1 MANLEVAGCSLHFTE
16 QGRGTPI
23 VFIHGTGA
31 NADVWG
37 DLLHNLAARHRVIA
51 YDRRGF
57 SRSRSEA
64 LPDWQAHYS
73 EAIAL
78 LQRLGA
84 HPAVLVGWSSGGP
97 IALEVARIHPELVRS
112 LILLEPAMP
121 LLATLTPSGLSMM
134 LRGKAIQL
142 TRGDRS
148 AAEWFYRWAT
158 AYREGGS
165 GFDRMEPEM
174 REAQPDNAKAS
185 MNEIQSGRRGAGHL
199 GARTLRGIP
208 TPAFCALGEESAH
221 GWYRRT
227 TEFVARNLP
236 NGVVRTIP
244 GAAHAAF
251 RDQPA
256 AFASIVEEATALGGQ
271 PLRRQG

>member
-158 AYREGGS
+158 AYREGGN

-174 REAQPDNAKAS
+174 RETQLDNAKAS

-256 AFASIVEEATALGGQ
+256 AFASIVVEASALGGQ